1 MPASHIVVLGSL
13 NVDLVTAVEELPK
26 NGQTIFSDSFVI
38 ENGGK
43 GANQA
48 VAASRLGANVAMIG
62 RVGADVFSEQVLTD
76 LKSER
81 VDVSRITKDVNHS
94 TGIALITVDSK
105 SENTIVVSS
114 GANMSC
120 GGVELDSLR
129 ECIAGASCL
138 LLQNEVPLEV
148 NLEAADI
155 ARGNNVPVIWD
166 PAPYV
171 RDIDE
176 LIRKVDFLTP
186 NQTEAGLL
194 TSRELKDV
202 KSVHTALLK
211 MKDITE
217 AICIITMG
225 REGLFLLSGN
235 ELKHVPSSPVISVDS
250 VAAGDAFTAGLAVAI
265 SEGLTLIEA
274 AELGSA
280 AGALATTRRGAQIA
294 MPSRAEVDS
303 LMNKTTKS

>member
-1 MPASHIVVLGSL
+1 MTVIVFGSA
-13 NVDLVTAVEELPK
+13 NVDLVMPVSTFPMPGETVLTQSYHP
-26 NGQTIFSDSFVI
+26 VP
-38 ENGGK
+38 GGK

-48 VAASRLGANVAMIG
+48 VAASRLGANVTMIG

-120 GGVELDSLR
+120 GEMELDSLQD
-129 ECIAGASCL
+129 CIVGASCL

-148 NLEAADI
+148 NLEAANI
-155 ARGNNVPVIWD
+155 AQGNNVPVIWD

-194 TSRELKDV
+194 TNCELKDV
-202 KSVHTALLK
+202 KSVRTALLK
-211 MKDITE
+211 MKDLTE

-225 REGLFLLSGN
+225 REGLFFLSGH
-235 ELKHVPSSPVISVDS
+235 ELIHLPSSTVISVDS

-265 SEGLTLIEA
+265 SEGLTLNEA

-280 AGALATTRRGAQIA
+280 AGALATTKRGAQIS
-294 MPSRAEVDS
+294 MPSRIEVDS
-303 LMNKTTKS
+303 LMGKTN

>member
-1 MPASHIVVLGSL
+1 MSVPHIVVLGSL
-13 NVDLVTAVEELPK
+13 NVDLISAVGELPR
-26 NGQTIFSDSFVI
+26 NGQTIFAESFVI

-48 VAASRLGANVAMIG
+48 VAGSRLGANVTMVG

-120 GGVELDSLR
+120 GQVELDALQD
-129 ECIAGASCL
+129 CISGASCL
-138 LLQNEVPLEV
+138 ILQNEVPLQV
-148 NLEAADI
+148 NVEAVKI
-155 ARGNNVPVIWD
+155 AQRNNVPVIWD
-166 PAPYV
+166 PAPFV
-171 RDIDE
+171 RDTNE
-176 LIRKVDFLTP
+176 LIKKVDFLTP

-194 TSRELKDV
+194 TNCDLKDV
-202 KSVHTALLK
+202 KSVHAALLK
-211 MKDITE
+211 IKGLTK

-225 REGLFLLSGN
+225 TEGLFFLSGE
-235 ELKHVPSSPVISVDS
+235 ELIHIPSSSVPSVDS

-265 SEGLTLIEA
+265 SEGLTLSEA

-280 AGALATTRRGAQIA
+280 AGALATTKRGAQIA
-294 MPSRAEVDS
+294 MPFRAEVDS
-303 LMNKTTKS
+303 LMNKTANS

>member
-1 MPASHIVVLGSL
+1 MPASHLVVLGSL

-26 NGQTIFSDSFVI
+26 SGQTIFSDSFVI

-48 VAASRLGANVAMIG
+48 VAASRLGANVTVIG
-62 RVGADVFSEQVLTD
+62 RVGADVFAEQVLTD
-76 LKSER
+76 LKSEG

-120 GGVELDSLR
+120 GQVELDSLQD
-129 ECIAGASCL
+129 CIVGASCL

-148 NLEAADI
+148 NLAAANI
-155 ARGNNVPVIWD
+155 AQDNNVPVIWD

-171 RDIDE
+171 QDIDE

-194 TSRELKDV
+194 TNCELKDV

-211 MKDITE
+211 MKDLTE
-217 AICIITMG
+217 AMCIITMG
-225 REGLFLLSGN
+225 REGLFFLSGH
-235 ELKHVPSSPVISVDS
+235 ELVHIPSSIVISVDS

-265 SEGLTLIEA
+265 SEGLPFNEA
-274 AELGSA
+274 AALGSA
-280 AGALATTRRGAQIA
+280 AGALATSKKGAQIS
-294 MPSRAEVDS
+294 MPFRTEVDS
-303 LMNKTTKS
+303 LIGKNN